1 MGDLTRRY
9 EICGAGETG
18 VGEKPDWLSFI
29 TPEHRLEA
37 DALWN
42 DVYTGGLATKTAE
55 WQFVNGRWGM
65 SFQLRFPT
73 PPAVYYALETEECR
87 LHRDKELTKQ
97 LSFAC
102 SG

>member
-65 SFQLRFPT
+65 SLT
-73 PPAVYYALETEECR
+73 PPAVYYAPGESEGFR
-87 LHRDKELTKQ
+87 LHRDRVLTQ
-97 LSFAC
+97 QPSFAC
-102 SG
+102 